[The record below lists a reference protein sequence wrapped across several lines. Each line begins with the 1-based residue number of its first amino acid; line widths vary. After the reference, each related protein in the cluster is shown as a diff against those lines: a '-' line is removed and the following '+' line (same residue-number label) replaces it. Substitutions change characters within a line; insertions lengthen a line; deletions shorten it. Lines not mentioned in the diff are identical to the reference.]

1 MRRYAF
7 SKYHGAGNDF
17 VIIGLGQDETFD
29 VPASTIAGWCNRRFG
44 IGADGL
50 ITVRSGES
58 EDYIMDYYNADGR
71 IGSMCG
77 NGARCAFRFAQAS
90 GLVRENAVFRAYD
103 GIHTAEAL
111 ADGSVVVSMRDVLS
125 VEQRNDACIL
135 DTGSPHYV
143 LFVEDLSSVDVAVQ
157 GSAIRNSAPFWQKG
171 INVNFVQRLPGGL
184 RIKTYERGVE
194 AVTMACGTGVTAAAL
209 ALAQLENLDHGH
221 VRVIADG
228 GELSVDFI
236 RKGGSFLEVMLTGP
250 AVHVFDGVIEWTD

>member
-29 VPASTIAGWCNRRFG
+29 VPASTIAGWCHRRFG

-50 ITVRSGES
+50 ITIRTAES
-58 EDYIMDYYNADGR
+58 EDYIMDYYNADGK

-77 NGARCAFRFAQAS
+77 NGARCAFRFAQKK
-90 GLVRENAVFRAYD
+90 GQVRDEAVFRAYD
-103 GIHTAEAL
+103 GIHTARAL
-111 ADGSVVVSMRDVLS
+111 ADDTVAVSMRDVHS
-125 VEQRNDACIL
+125 VEQRDDVCIL

-143 LFVEDLSSVDVAVQ
+143 QFVDDLSSVDAAVQ
-157 GSAIRNSAPFWQKG
+157 ARAIRNSAPFRQNG
-171 INVNFVQRLPGGL
+171 INVNFVQRLPGSL
-184 RIKTYERGVE
+184 RIRTYERGVE

-209 ALAQLENLDHGH
+209 ALAQLEHLDHGP
-221 VRVIADG
+221 VLVTADG

-236 RKGGSFLEVMLTGP
+236 RKGGSFREVMLTGP
-250 AVHVFDGVIEWTD
+250 AVHVFDGVIEWMD